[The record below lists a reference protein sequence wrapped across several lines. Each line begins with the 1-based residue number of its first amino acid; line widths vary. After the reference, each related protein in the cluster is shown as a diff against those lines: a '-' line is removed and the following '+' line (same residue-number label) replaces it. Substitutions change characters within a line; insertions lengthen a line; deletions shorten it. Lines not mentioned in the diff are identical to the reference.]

1 MVAVFLHERGA
12 GRHQPEGA
20 ACKNV
25 ASRQARGAVDGIS
38 GSRRLIE
45 SNPSAPASA

>member
-25 ASRQARGAVDGIS
+25 ASRQAR
-38 GSRRLIE
+38 RRGWYLGFAAIDRKQ
-45 SNPSAPASA
+45 STAPASA